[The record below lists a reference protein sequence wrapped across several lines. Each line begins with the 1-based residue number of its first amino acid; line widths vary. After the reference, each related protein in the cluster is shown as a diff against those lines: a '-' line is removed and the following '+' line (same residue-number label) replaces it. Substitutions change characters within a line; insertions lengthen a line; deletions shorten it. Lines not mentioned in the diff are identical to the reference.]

1 MTPPDDSQLLP
12 QRLEKVMATI
22 HSRLRSDVEV
32 QDYHFL
38 IDPVDH
44 HHLTT
49 NGHFLET
56 HNNISQL
63 DQLKEAFP
71 DSNISV
77 HFNPITG
84 EMSVSTLGKELQFEL
99 QYLLVSKLRHYIATH
114 PQAADGLQARNIL
127 SGNVASEVPH
137 CLVFLYRS
145 DHGVIRPSLT
155 ISATTIGNKK
165 KAAKSTLA
173 HVMTRHPS
181 LQTMVRLDFGG
192 LTMDKSIDEA
202 HHERR
207 VQRIANL
214 SSVLTWTRDEHG
226 NIVSTC
232 ESLSKADGELRLCLP
247 GGNNNDSSGNASGQ
261 GIEVT
266 IKHSELLDTIRMV
279 GECAPLGGAGN
290 PRPLQSSMV
299 PLFSPLLGH
308 HGFRASSSVNMAAHV
323 TRLLGFGNTTATATS
338 NTGIAPHAT
347 QLPGPG
353 NTTAAA
359 TTTATSV
366 LGGYQGA
373 RVFRPHLYM
382 ANQARIA
389 VASWSRLLARLP
401 RKL

>member
-1 MTPPDDSQLLP
+1 
-12 QRLEKVMATI
+12 
-22 HSRLRSDVEV
+22 
-32 QDYHFL
+32 
-38 IDPVDH
+38 
-44 HHLTT
+44 
-49 NGHFLET
+49 
-56 HNNISQL
+56 
-63 DQLKEAFP
+63 
-71 DSNISV
+71 
-77 HFNPITG
+77 
-84 EMSVSTLGKELQFEL
+84 MSVSTLSKQLQSEL
-99 QYLLVSKLRHYIATH
+99 QYLLVSKLRHCIATH
-114 PQAADGLQARNIL
+114 PQAADSLQSGMFL

-145 DHGVIRPSLT
+145 DHGVDRPSLA
-155 ISATTIGNKK
+155 ISAITIGNKK

-202 HHERR
+202 YHERR

-214 SSVLTWTRDEHG
+214 SSVLTWTRDEYG

-232 ESLSKADGELRLCLP
+232 ESLSKADGELRLCLL
-247 GGNNNDSSGNASGQ
+247 GGNNNSSSGNVSDQ

-266 IKHSELLDTIRMV
+266 IKHSELLDAIHMAGV
-279 GECAPLGGAGN
+279 CAPLGGACN

-308 HGFRASSSVNMAAHV
+308 HGFRASSSVNMAAHIA
-323 TRLLGFGNTTATATS
+323 RLLGFGNTTATATA

-347 QLPGPG
+347 QLLGLG

-366 LGGYQGA
+366 LGGCQGA
-373 RVFRPHLYM
+373 CVFRPRLYI